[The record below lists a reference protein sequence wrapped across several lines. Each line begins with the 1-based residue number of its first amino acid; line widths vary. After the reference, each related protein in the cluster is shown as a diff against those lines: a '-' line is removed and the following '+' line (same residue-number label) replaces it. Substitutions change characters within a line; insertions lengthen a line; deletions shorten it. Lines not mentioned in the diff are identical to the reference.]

1 MAEEIK
7 TEKQSS
13 IEINRN
19 AKNEYSWKI
28 KIYYDEEKRDWTS
41 VVTIISDINRN
52 LKERF
57 T

>member
-41 VVTIISDINRN
+41 VVTVISDINRN